1 MRVHEMIVAE
11 RQHMADLL
19 ASLSQE
25 QLTRQRVAGATAT
38 AQIRAVRP

>member
-1 MRVHEMIVAE
+1 MIVAE

-25 QLTRQRVAGATAT
+25 QLRGRACATHGLSTKSA
-38 AQIRAVRP
+38 RFW